1 MREIRS
7 VRGIEKE
14 SNAELLKGELKKPVS
29 PTEKLDTRME
39 KIEKRT
45 DFLIEKSKKQE
56 LKSTQIKS
64 KSIQINTDQ
73 EQNGRLAK
81 EPSLLE
87 FYCLKGLPKIILRHI
102 QDKTSF
108 DDNLQKWISIIDT
121 EDLKSLTGK
130 TASHLS
136 VQILRLEKQGWF
148 ELLRSN
154 NAGVRVIQI
163 NPEAFP
169 VKQ

>member
-14 SNAELLKGELKKPVS
+14 SHVELPKGELKKPVS

-56 LKSTQIKS
+56 LKSTQVKS
-64 KSIQINTDQ
+64 NSIQVNTGR
-73 EQNGRLAK
+73 EQNGRSAK